1 MTTPL
6 CECGCGK
13 PVAKGRRKY
22 AQAICERR
30 AEYARKREAGL
41 LYAAPSMQPE
51 ARSAYMAEY
60 RKRQKVKANPPE
72 IPRERR
78 FLHCAH
84 RCNGF
89 CGHDAQLYRRQAER
103 ECFAVRVAQR
113 VCPIG
118 LSA

>member
-1 MTTPL
+1 MMHK
-6 CECGCGK
+6 CFCGCGRD
-13 PVAKGRRKY
+13 AKSKGAKY
-22 AQAICERR
+22 ALPICKQIARR
-30 AEYARKREAGL
+30 RVRNGCV
-41 LYAAPSMQPE
+41 P
-51 ARSAYMAEY
+51 
-60 RKRQKVKANPPE
+60 QKAE